1 MPNNAST
8 GDREEPIGEPVVRG
22 DPSITGPHA
31 KDAIRFDPSDP
42 ESLELAVYVVRDFA
56 SDPQGPPDHLS
67 MLRGAAACAALVR
80 GTGSYKAA
88 SARAGDAV
96 TVSFLRKWAR
106 VHDLPIEIRRYIAQG
121 DIPPSAAK
129 ELARLRGPNRFVIA
143 WTLLD
148 HDITVDEVR
157 RIVTR
162 INNGE
167 SIETALETMNIT
179 PGSLTITLP
188 VPVYREFRRL
198 VGKHNTTPDHIIT
211 QVLENWIATQEP
223 TDGSPPD

>member
-1 MPNNAST
+1 MPNDSPA

-22 DPSITGPHA
+22 DPAITGPHA
-31 KDAIRFDPSDP
+31 QDAIRFDPNDP
-42 ESLELAVYVVRDFA
+42 ESLDLAVTIVREFA
-56 SDPQGPPDHLS
+56 SDPHGPPDHLS

-88 SARAGDAV
+88 AARIGDAV

-129 ELARLRGPNRFVIA
+129 ELARLRGSERFVIA
-143 WTLLD
+143 WTILD
-148 HDITVDEVR
+148 NDITVDDVR

-167 SIETALETMNIT
+167 TVETALDAMNIT
-179 PGSLTITLP
+179 PGSFTVTLP
-188 VPVYREFRRL
+188 LPVYQEFRRL
-198 VGKHNTTPDHIIT
+198 VGIQNETPDHIIAT
-211 QVLENWIATQEP
+211 VLEDWIESQEP
-223 TDGSPPD
+223 DQLPQQD

>member
-1 MPNNAST
+1 MPNDSPA

-22 DPSITGPHA
+22 DPAITGTHA
-31 KDAIRFDPSDP
+31 EDAIRFDPTDP
-42 ESLELAVYVVRDFA
+42 ESLELAVTIVREFA
-56 SDPQGPPDHLS
+56 SDPHGPPDHLS

-88 SARAGDAV
+88 SARIGDEV

-129 ELARLRGPNRFVIA
+129 ELARLPGSERYVIA
-143 WTLLD
+143 WTILD

-162 INNGE
+162 INNGKSVE
-167 SIETALETMNIT
+167 SALEVMDIT
-179 PGSLTITLP
+179 PGSFTVQLP
-188 VPVYREFRRL
+188 LPVYREFRRHI
-198 VGKHNTTPDHIIT
+198 GIQNETTDHVVTSLLEEWIQTQAPDT
-211 QVLENWIATQEP
+211 LPNQ
-223 TDGSPPD
+223 D

>member
-1 MPNNAST
+1 MPNDSPA

-22 DPSITGPHA
+22 DPAITGTFA
-31 KDAIRFDPSDP
+31 KDAIRFDPTDP
-42 ESLELAVYVVRDFA
+42 ESLELAVTIVHEFA
-56 SDPQGPPDHLS
+56 TDPQGPPDHLS

-88 SARAGDAV
+88 AARVGDPV

-129 ELARLRGPNRFVIA
+129 ELARLRGSDRFVIA

-148 HDITVDEVR
+148 HDVTVDEVR

-167 SIETALETMNIT
+167 SIETALNEMNIT
-179 PGSLTITLP
+179 PGSITVRLP
-188 VPVYREFRRL
+188 LAVYREFRRL
-198 VGKHNTTPDHIIT
+198 VGIQNQTPDRVVT
-211 QVLENWIATQEP
+211 TLLEDWIETQEP
-223 TDGSPPD
+223 DKPLDQD

>member
-1 MPNNAST
+1 MPNDSPA

-22 DPSITGPHA
+22 DPAITGTFA
-31 KDAIRFDPSDP
+31 EDAIRFDPNDP
-42 ESLELAVYVVRDFA
+42 ESLELAVTIVREFA
-56 SDPQGPPDHLS
+56 TDPQGPPDHLS

-88 SARAGDAV
+88 AARVGDPV

-129 ELARLRGPNRFVIA
+129 ELARLRGSDRFVIA
-143 WTLLD
+143 WTILD
-148 HDITVDEVR
+148 HDVTVDEVR

-167 SIETALETMNIT
+167 SIETALNEMNIT
-179 PGSLTITLP
+179 PGSITVRLP
-188 VPVYREFRRL
+188 LAVYREFRRL
-198 VGKHNTTPDHIIT
+198 VGIQNQTPDHVVT
-211 QVLENWIATQEP
+211 TLLEDWIATQK
-223 TDGSPPD
+223 PDKPLDQD

>member
-1 MPNNAST
+1 MPNDSPA

-22 DPSITGPHA
+22 DPAITGTHA
-31 KDAIRFDPSDP
+31 KDAIRFDPTDS
-42 ESLELAVYVVRDFA
+42 ESLDLAVTIVREFA
-56 SDPQGPPDHLS
+56 SAPHGPPDHLS

-80 GTGSYKAA
+80 GIGSYKAA
-88 SARAGDAV
+88 ADRVGDTV

-129 ELARLRGPNRFVIA
+129 ELARLPGSERFVIA
-143 WTLLD
+143 WSILD

-167 SIETALETMNIT
+167 SIESALEAMDIT
-179 PGSLTITLP
+179 PGSVTVQLSL
-188 VPVYREFRRL
+188 PVYREFRRI
-198 VGKHNTTPDHIIT
+198 VGIQNTTPDHVVT
-211 QVLENWIATQEP
+211 SLLAEWIQTQEP
-223 TDGSPPD
+223 DTLPSQD